1 MFKQYILP
9 MLFLAGVVL
18 GMGGTFYTLK
28 SQKAQIDALEA
39 QVRMQQMQT
48 EAERTARALQKQKY
62 EEADNVCQRRQQI
75 YDSLSKDWLDTVLP
89 DGTAGL
95 FQDGDQVPG
104 VSGGAS
110 CGSAAGHDGDAMDAK
125 D

>member
-1 MFKQYILP
+1 MFKQYVLP

-75 YDSLSKDWLDTVLP
+75 YDSLSKDWLDTMLP
-89 DGTAGL
+89 DDTAGL
-95 FQDGDQVPG
+95 FQDSDKVSG
-104 VSGGAS
+104 VSSGAAS
-110 CGSAAGHDGDAMDAK
+110 GSAAGH
-125 D
+125 